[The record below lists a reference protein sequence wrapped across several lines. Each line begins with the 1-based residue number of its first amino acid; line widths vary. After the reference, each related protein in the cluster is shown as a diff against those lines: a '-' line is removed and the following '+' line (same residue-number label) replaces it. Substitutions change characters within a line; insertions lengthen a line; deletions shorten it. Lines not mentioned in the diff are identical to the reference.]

1 MNNSL
6 HAVSSGEGKDVI
18 LLHGLFGQGSNLRG
32 IARA

>member
-6 HAVSSGEGKDVI
+6 RAVSSGAGTDVI